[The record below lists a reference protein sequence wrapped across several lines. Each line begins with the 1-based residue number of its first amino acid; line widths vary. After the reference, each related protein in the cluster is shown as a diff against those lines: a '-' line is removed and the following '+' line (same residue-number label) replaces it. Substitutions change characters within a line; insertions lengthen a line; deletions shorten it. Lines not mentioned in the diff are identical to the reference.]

1 MTMTTASRTAEKRV
15 GVKNDSS
22 ISLPAEDSHGIP
34 VRPVASATS
43 TGDSGVRSAS
53 DTNFGLPADLSTE
66 NADWTDQ
73 YREELILDAL
83 SVVGSRADAED
94 VVQETFCEVLKDPS
108 KLNGADS
115 AIAML
120 LSINRCNAL
129 DRVRHKKRD
138 SERLIRKFKLDPT
151 RTETTGG
158 FSTLDRADFI
168 ASAVSNLA
176 PRMRA
181 VVMLHY
187 FQHQTYKQIAEQLN
201 MPVGTVGRL
210 LYEASKVLY
219 NKLEIHV
226 EKPQQGTQPKT
237 GGAAC

>member
-1 MTMTTASRTAEKRV
+1 MTMTTASRFTEKRNRV
-15 GVKNDSS
+15 QSDSS
-22 ISLPAEDSHGIP
+22 TGLPADSSHGIP
-34 VRPVASATS
+34 AHVS
-43 TGDSGVRSAS
+43 DSNA
-53 DTNFGLPADLSTE
+53 GLPADFSE
-66 NADWTDQ
+66 ASADWTDQ
-73 YREELILDAL
+73 YREELILDAQ

-94 VVQETFCEVLKDPS
+94 VVQETFCEVLRDPE

-158 FSTLDRADFI
+158 FSSLDRADFI

-187 FQHQTYKQIAEQLN
+187 FQHQTYKQIAEQLD

-219 NKLEIHV
+219 SKLEIHV
-226 EKPQQGTQPKT
+226 EKPQQQQGKT